1 LEKGAEGQSGV
12 WIRRVALTVQMIVPT
27 WEQNNKMPSLLDLLR
42 NRLTTLL
49 PSELRPSE
57 LRHLLDPR
65 RHPVLLCQRRATL
78 IVNRVRLFAF
88 LFAVLTPLWSL
99 IDLMVFEPKLWLALV
114 GLRMMACLAFT
125 GLLLFYRPSGN
136 LLDAYRAIAILFAI
150 PTAFYIASHTLLGSY
165 QLAQFSAVVGAGYAF
180 LPFVLMAGLT
190 IFPLTLVENLVLS
203 SLLLLAQALA
213 GYLSWATLNWPSFA
227 GAFWLLILIAGV
239 ASLASMSQLAFM
251 IALVR
256 QAIRDPLTGVF
267 SRGSGEE
274 ILRLQWD
281 SAQRKD
287 SALALAFIDLDHFK
301 SINDNYGHEAGDQV
315 LREAARRLVATLRSS
330 DSLLRWGGEEFL
342 LIMPETDMEQAHK
355 AIERI
360 VGEGLGVRPDGLALT
375 ASIGLAER
383 RNDRVDDYRDLLE
396 LADRRMYL
404 AKTGGRNRL
413 CAAES
418 EKPQRARALAL
429 ES

>member
-1 LEKGAEGQSGV
+1 
-12 WIRRVALTVQMIVPT
+12 
-27 WEQNNKMPSLLDLLR
+27 MPSLLDLLR

-99 IDLMVFEPKLWLALV
+99 IDLMVFEPKLWLALA

-418 EKPQRARALAL
+418 EKPQHQRALAL

>member
-1 LEKGAEGQSGV
+1 
-12 WIRRVALTVQMIVPT
+12 
-27 WEQNNKMPSLLDLLR
+27 MPAFLDLLR
-42 NRLTTLL
+42 DRLTSLL
-49 PSELRPSE
+49 PSELKPNE
-57 LRHLLDPR
+57 LRHLLEPR
-65 RHPVLLCQRRATL
+65 RHPLLLCQRRATL

-99 IDLMVFEPKLWLALV
+99 IDLMVFEPKLWAALA
-114 GLRMMACLAFT
+114 GFRMMACLAFT
-125 GLLLFYRPSGN
+125 CLLLFYRPSGN

-150 PTAFYIASHTLLGSY
+150 PTIFYIASHSLLGSY

-203 SLLLLAQALA
+203 CLLLMAQALA

-251 IALVR
+251 FALVR

-281 SAQRKD
+281 SAQRKNG
-287 SALALAFIDLDHFK
+287 ALALAFIDLDHFK
-301 SINDNYGHEAGDQV
+301 SINDNHGHEAGDHV
-315 LREAARRLVATLRSS
+315 LREAARQLVARLRAS

-342 LIMPETDMEQAHK
+342 LIMPDTDMQQAHQ
-355 AIERI
+355 ALERI
-360 VGEGLGVRPDGLALT
+360 VSQRLGARPDGTALT

-383 RNDRVDDYRDLLE
+383 CSDRAVDYRELLE
-396 LADRRMYL
+396 LADRRMYC

-413 CAAES
+413 CAAEQ
-418 EKPQRARALAL
+418 PDLQAMGNLVL
-429 ES
+429 GG

>member
-1 LEKGAEGQSGV
+1 
-12 WIRRVALTVQMIVPT
+12 
-27 WEQNNKMPSLLDLLR
+27 MPSLLDLLR

-49 PSELRPSE
+49 PSELRSSE

-99 IDLMVFEPKLWLALV
+99 IDLMVFEPKLWLALA

-342 LIMPETDMEQAHK
+342 LIMPETDMEQARK

-418 EKPQRARALAL
+418 EKPQHQRALAL